1 MKQSFIR
8 FVIAF
13 VIPVNG
19 AYSQSTAP
27 GASVRP
33 SPANVSPTNAPSSPK
48 VTQTKPSLSGVQ
60 GGHRV
65 AGSGGGI
72 QGDGGKDNLSASS
85 MVNSANALGSGGD
98 TLDYRRRP
106 EGHQRPTPA
115 PPPAVQAA
123 QQKK

>member
-1 MKQSFIR
+1 MKQSFVR
-8 FVIAF
+8 LVIAF
-13 VIPVNG
+13 MIPVNG

-27 GASVRP
+27 GTPVKP
-33 SPANVSPTNAPSSPK
+33 SPPNVSPTNAPPPPK
-48 VTQTKPSLSGVQ
+48 VTQTKPSLSGPQ
-60 GGHRV
+60 SGHRV

-85 MVNSANALGSGGD
+85 MVNSANALGGGGD
-98 TLDYRRRP
+98 TLDYGRRP
-106 EGHQRPTPA
+106 EGHQRPTPV